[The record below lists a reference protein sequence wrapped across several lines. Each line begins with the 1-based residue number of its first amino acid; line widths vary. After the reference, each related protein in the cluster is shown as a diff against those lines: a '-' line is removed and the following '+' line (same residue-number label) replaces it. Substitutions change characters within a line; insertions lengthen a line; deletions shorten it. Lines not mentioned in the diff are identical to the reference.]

1 MDQHDIV
8 LEIQDLGFEFSG
20 TVSLMPVYTNNKDP
34 ELIFK
39 SLSSTYETLPGTE
52 VDKGAN
58 MKAGVYLKPGE
69 TQKVSFTYT
78 PKYPGELMFVLY
90 EAVTRKK
97 GNPNVEGMINLI
109 GFMLIFALMIL
120 ITFKDIF
127 KMIG

>member
-1 MDQHDIV
+1 MNI
-8 LEIQDLGFEFSG
+8 
-20 TVSLMPVYTNNKDP
+20 
-34 ELIFK
+34 
-39 SLSSTYETLPGTE
+39 LPFPAFDG
-52 VDKGAN
+52 G
-58 MKAGVYLKPGE
+58 
-69 TQKVSFTYT
+69 Q
-78 PKYPGELMFVLY
+78 LMFVLY